1 MARRSLATRLQDAVF
16 GTGPAKK
23 PAVPKLK
30 ELAKQIEQDF
40 PDLVAI
46 VYPANHPLG
55 GYCNTD
61 RKIGRLRHPGK
72 GRRGSRLVVSWRPGH
87 GPICM
92 DGDGTKYERHVF
104 LGPGGNRCQ
113 RCDWDRS
120 RVVFEH
126 NAAETY
132 RTNQDV
138 VNWINRRKAGR

>member
-1 MARRSLATRLQDAVF
+1 MVTLKNLAA
-16 GTGPAKK
+16 
-23 PAVPKLK
+23 
-30 ELAKQIEQDF
+30 QINLLF

-55 GYCNTD
+55 GWCNTD
-61 RKIGRLRHPGK
+61 RQIRGTRLRRPGK

-87 GPICM
+87 GPDCL
-92 DGDGTKYERHVF
+92 DGQQHAF

-113 RCDWDRS
+113 RCEWDRT

-132 RTNQDV
+132 RTNTDV
-138 VNWINRRKAGR
+138 VAWIRERKEKKKKT